1 MWPRRSY
8 TPAHTLSE
16 HAAIRAAHS
25 SEESLRMTMMIARKD
40 AAYFVKVIR
49 GCNLPGLAES
59 RVIALRG
66 LREVR
71 ERCTIAAQALRLQ
84 RQACN

>member
-1 MWPRRSY
+1 MWPSRGY
-8 TPAHTLSE
+8 FTGPTLKE
-16 HAAIRAAHS
+16 TAIIRAKHS
-25 SEESLRMTMMIARKD
+25 DEASLRMTITIARKD

-71 ERCTIAAQALRLQ
+71 ERCSIAAQALRLQ
-84 RQACN
+84 RQACK